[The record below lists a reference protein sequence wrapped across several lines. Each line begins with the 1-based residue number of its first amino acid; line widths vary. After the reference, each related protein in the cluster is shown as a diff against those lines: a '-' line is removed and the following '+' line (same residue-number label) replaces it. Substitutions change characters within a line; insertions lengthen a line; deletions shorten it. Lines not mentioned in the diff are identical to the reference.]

1 MSSPTYST
9 APGAELLDDL
19 VRAGFYPQMV
29 QDVLAE
35 AMAGQPVLD
44 HYVHLETHFDHTEVH
59 RHITVM
65 VKSEKV
71 LFILHVDDQPLDDH
85 GKDVMA
91 QVSVEMI
98 ALSRIASVA
107 TSYVYHQ
114 PQHYSSADAVKEL
127 TFGMSWGG
135 TKRID
140 LAPAACGDPQC
151 DADHGLNGTSQ
162 PEDLVIRVSA
172 EADGQR
178 AVNKAREFAVRLRLA
193 TIA

>member
-1 MSSPTYST
+1 MSFATYST
-9 APGAELLDDL
+9 TAGAELQNDL

-35 AMAGQPVLD
+35 AMLDQPVVD
-44 HYVHLETHFDHTEVH
+44 HFVHLETHFDQNEVH

-65 VKSEKV
+65 VRSHKV
-71 LFILHVDDQPLDDH
+71 LFILHVDDQQLDDH

-98 ALSRIASVA
+98 KLDRIESVA
-107 TSYVYHQ
+107 TSFVYHQ
-114 PQHYSSADAVKEL
+114 PQHYSKADPVREL
-127 TFGMSWGG
+127 TFGLSWDG

-140 LAPAACGDPQC
+140 LAPASCGDPQC

-162 PEDLVIRVSA
+162 PEDLVLRVSA
-172 EADGQR
+172 EADGQN
-178 AVNKAREFAVRLRLA
+178 AVDRAREFAVRLRLA
-193 TIA
+193 TIL

>member
-9 APGAELLDDL
+9 TPGAELQHDL

-35 AMAGQPVLD
+35 AMMGQPVLD

-65 VKSEKV
+65 VMSEKV
-71 LFILHVDDQPLDDH
+71 LFIVHVDDQQLDDH

-98 ALSRIASVA
+98 SLARIASVT

-114 PQHYSSADAVKEL
+114 PQHYSAADPVKEL
-127 TFGMSWGG
+127 TFGLSWNG

-140 LAPAACGDPQC
+140 LAPAACADPQC

-172 EADGQR
+172 EADGQQ

>member
-1 MSSPTYST
+1 MSSRTYST
-9 APGAELLDDL
+9 TPGAELQHDL

-35 AMAGQPVLD
+35 AMMGQPVLD

-65 VKSEKV
+65 VMSEKV
-71 LFILHVDDQPLDDH
+71 LFIVHVDDQQLDDH

-98 ALSRIASVA
+98 SLARIASVA

-114 PQHYSSADAVKEL
+114 PQHYSAADPVKEL
-127 TFGMSWGG
+127 TFGMSWNG

-151 DADHGLNGTSQ
+151 DADHGFNGTSQ

-172 EADGQR
+172 EADGQQ
-178 AVNKAREFAVRLRLA
+178 AVDKAREFAVRLRLA

>member
-9 APGAELLDDL
+9 TPGAELQHDL

-35 AMAGQPVLD
+35 AMMGQPVLD

-65 VKSEKV
+65 VMSEKV
-71 LFILHVDDQPLDDH
+71 LFILHVDDQQLDDH

-98 ALSRIASVA
+98 SLARIASVA
-107 TSYVYHQ
+107 TSFVYHQ
-114 PQHYSSADAVKEL
+114 PQHYSSADPVKEL
-127 TFGMSWGG
+127 TFGLSWDG

-140 LAPAACGDPQC
+140 LAPASCGDPPC

-172 EADGQR
+172 EADGQQ